1 MGESKIAYIGMGSNL
16 GERQKNLE
24 NAVKMLSQT
33 ESVRLVRVSELI
45 ETNPLAGIDQP
56 RYLNAVAEF
65 NTELSAQDF
74 LRKMLSIEAALG
86 RTRSVKWSPRTI
98 DLDLLLFGDEVIN
111 ELNLVIPHP
120 QMHLRTF
127 VLSGLCRLNPALL
140 HPVMNVPVSVL
151 AERLNNLD
159 FVFNPDIPQL
169 VSIAGIIGS
178 GKTTLANK
186 LSQALGCPIILEP
199 YDKNPFLPQVYA
211 GNKDLALDSQLFFL
225 THRFDQLNSDILGA
239 GKLYVSDYI
248 FDKELIYAKLLLNPG
263 QIDIY
268 RRVHDLYY
276 PKISSPVLVI
286 YLTDSPQKCLERIHQ
301 RNRPYEQQIE
311 TQFLEKILTGHEELF
326 SNWKKSPV
334 IRINTADLD
343 YSKTDIVE
351 NLAKQVACYV
361 KIQTSKQRKPASV

>member
-1 MGESKIAYIGMGSNL
+1 MGESKIAYVGLGSNL

-24 NAVKMLSQT
+24 SAVIMLSQT
-33 ESVRLVRVSELI
+33 EGVRLVRVSQLI
-45 ETNPLAGIDQP
+45 ETAPLAGVEQP

-65 NTELSAQDF
+65 NTELSARDF
-74 LRKMLSIEAALG
+74 LRKMMSIEAALG
-86 RTRSVKWSPRTI
+86 RTRTIKWSPRTI

-111 ELNLVIPHP
+111 ELNLVVPHP

-127 VLSGLCRLNPALL
+127 VLLGLCQLNPALV
-140 HPVMNVPVSVL
+140 HPVMKVPVSIL
-151 AERLNNLD
+151 AERLNNSD
-159 FVFNPDIPQL
+159 FIINQDIPQL

-186 LSQALGCPIILEP
+186 LSQILNCPIILEP
-199 YDKNPFLPQVYA
+199 YDKNPYLPEVYA
-211 GNKDLALDSQLFFL
+211 GKKELALDSQLFFL
-225 THRFDQLNSDILGA
+225 THRFDQLNSDVLGK

-263 QIDIY
+263 QLDIY
-268 RRVHDLYY
+268 SRVHDLYY
-276 PKISSPVLVI
+276 PKISPPVLVI

-311 TQFLEKILTGHEELF
+311 TQFLEKILAGHEELF
-326 SNWKKSPV
+326 ANWKKSPV

-343 YSKTDIVE
+343 YSKPDIVE
-351 NLAKQVACYV
+351 NLANQVACYIS
-361 KIQTSKQRKPASV
+361 IQTPKQRKPVSV